1 MCQGRAIDPAEDCGS
16 QTTPQVL
23 QAGYNFIASLG
34 MVPLKVNKELL
45 GFCFNRVWRAVKK
58 ETLYMWA
65 NGFVDHRDVDRAWM
79 IFNQTPWG
87 PFALMDVVGLDVIY
101 DIEMFYYNDSGD
113 PRDHPPQALK
123 DMVDAGKLGVKSGKG
138 FYTYPDPE
146 FARQDFLN
154 P

>member
-1 MCQGRAIDPAEDCGS
+1 MANVERCVKAERSTLLRIAVAKPHPRSFRRD
-16 QTTPQVL
+16 TIV
-23 QAGYNFIASLG
+23 IASLG

-123 DMVDAGKLGVKSGKG
+123 DMVDAG
-138 FYTYPDPE
+138 FE
-146 FARQDFLN
+146 
-154 P
+154 